1 MDKLTRYVLVP
12 DRKWRLRR
20 GALVLLLL
28 ISGGCAMYPFKR
40 AAPVREPESVQ
51 RLLKAG
57 DYGGAGREL
66 LRVAEE
72 AEPEG
77 GIELR
82 LRAAEAFLENND
94 ARSAS
99 LALERMPAL
108 PQKDPRA
115 LWRDALWARA
125 SLLKNQP
132 EEALSLLDLRLP
144 ADVDRR
150 IQLSFQQTRAY
161 AFEAMGN
168 AGAVVRERAKLD
180 ALLASEAARA
190 QNRRAIWAA
199 LGALK
204 PEKLRALIPAFAGEP
219 ATGWLELALLAKG
232 YGHDREGFA
241 QQLAQWRQQRPAH
254 PAARDALDQLY
265 GPQGVLIRGPRQ
277 VAVLLPLEGRFAP
290 AAAAIR
296 DGVIAAWYED
306 AADPSRPMLKF
317 YDADVRDIAS
327 MHQRAV
333 DEGAEFVIGPLEK
346 SGIQALAGHGALRVP
361 TLALN
366 QLGTLPGTQPAKGSN
381 LYQFGL
387 LPEQEAEQ
395 VASKAWA
402 DGFSRS
408 VVLTPNGS
416 WGERLFAAFRA
427 RYRSLGGEILG
438 RETYPQDAA
447 GDTAAVDRLSASI
460 HQTKA
465 VTHPGFGA
473 KRVFLF
479 LAAFPQQARQIYPL
493 VRSQSALPIY
503 ATSHIHAEHQKPQRG
518 LEGVVFADMPFL
530 LPNSSRSATVN
541 SPVQQDGRPQS
552 TDFLRL
558 YALGM
563 DAYRLIPQLARLQVE
578 RFAKFPGATGRVGMD
593 GSGRLSRELRW
604 ARFVDGQA
612 QALL

>member
-1 MDKLTRYVLVP
+1 MDKLTRYVPTLYRTCFRWGAVP
-12 DRKWRLRR
+12 
-20 GALVLLLL
+20 LLLV
-28 ISGGCAMYPFKR
+28 ISAGCAISPFKR
-40 AAPVREPESVQ
+40 AAPVKEPESVPQ
-51 RLLKAG
+51 MLKAG

-72 AEPEG
+72 AGPKA
-77 GIELR
+77 GIEFR

-99 LALERMPAL
+99 SALERLPAL
-108 PQKDPRA
+108 AREDPRS
-115 LWRDALWARA
+115 LWRDALRARI

-144 ADVDRR
+144 ANVDR
-150 IQLSFQQTRAY
+150 QFHQTRAY
-161 AFEAMGN
+161 AYEAMGN

-190 QNRRAIWAA
+190 RNRRAIWAA

-204 PEKLRALIPAFAGEP
+204 ADQLRALIPASAGEP
-219 ATGWLELALLAKG
+219 GAGWLELALLAKA
-232 YGHDREGFA
+232 YGHDKGGFA
-241 QQLAQWRQQRPAH
+241 QQLDEWRQQHPTH

-277 VAVLLPLEGRFAP
+277 VAVLLPLEGRFAS

-296 DGVIAAWYED
+296 DGVIEAWYDDVENT
-306 AADPSRPMLKF
+306 SRPLLRF
-317 YDADVRDIAS
+317 YDAEVKDIAS
-327 MHQRAV
+327 IYQRAV
-333 DEGAEFVIGPLEK
+333 AEGAEVVIGPLEK
-346 SGIQALAGHGALRVP
+346 AGVQALAQPGALRVP

-366 QLGTLPGTQPAKGSN
+366 QLETLTGSQQPSSYR

-408 VVLTPNGS
+408 VVLVPNGS
-416 WGERLFAAFRA
+416 WGARLFAAFRA
-427 RYRSLGGEILG
+427 RYQSLGGEVLG
-438 RETYPQDAA
+438 QETYPQNAA
-447 GDTAAVDRLSASI
+447 GYTAAVDRVLASA
-460 HQTKA
+460 HQIKTA
-465 VTHPGFGA
+465 PDPGLGE

-479 LAAFPQQARQIYPL
+479 LAAFPQQAQQIYPL
-493 VRSQSALPIY
+493 VRSQSGLPIY
-503 ATSHIHAEHQKPQRG
+503 ATSHIHAEHLRPQRG
-518 LEGVVFADMPFL
+518 LEGVFFVDMPFL
-530 LPNSSRSATVN
+530 LQNSSGSTLVNAPVSRS
-541 SPVQQDGRPQS
+541 GRGQS

-563 DAYRLIPQLARLQVE
+563 DAYRLIPQLARLQAE
-578 RFAKFPGATGRVGMD
+578 RFAKFPGATGWVSMD
-593 GSGRLSRELRW
+593 GSGRLSHELLW

-612 QALL
+612 QALF